1 MSFDHN
7 VCQFLGRLGRDPET
21 RYPSEG
27 EAVTSFSLA
36 TDRPTRPG
44 HEPTTDWHQVVCWGS
59 LAEFAARNLSKGR
72 RVFVAGRLTY
82 QSWEGRDGHKRR
94 SAEVVASEIIPCD
107 RRPDAEFPPST
118 GEADDV

>member
-7 VCQFLGRLGRDPET
+7 SCQFLGRLGREPET

-44 HEPTTDWHQVVCWGS
+44 NEPATDWHQVVCWGS
-59 LAEFAARNLSKGR
+59 LAEFAARNLTKGR

-82 QSWEGRDGHKRR
+82 QSWEGRDGQKRR
-94 SAEVVASEIIPCD
+94 SAEIVASEIIPCD
-107 RRPDAEFPPST
+107 RRPEPDVASGASEL
-118 GEADDV
+118 DDV